1 MNRIQWFYQNIA
13 KRDLLYKFNTINIH
27 QIPELQNVFLQVNT
41 KNTLVDKTQILPL
54 LTGLEMLSGQ
64 KMKKTYAKKSIAA
77 FKLRKGHILGAAG
90 TLRNEKMFYF
100 LEKLFFVAFPK
111 NKEFLK
117 LQFPHSLEKRQTFHK
132 NAEVISVKKTKYI
145 KSAFT
150 FSGNSFLLYPELE
163 NHYELF
169 DAVKGFDVTLIIKTP
184 EFTKQYPIK
193 GTQILLSFFVP

>member
-100 LEKLFFVAFPK
+100 LEKIFFVAFPK
-111 NKEFLK
+111 YKEFL
-117 LQFPHSLEKRQTFHK
+117 
-132 NAEVISVKKTKYI
+132 
-145 KSAFT
+145 
-150 FSGNSFLLYPELE
+150 
-163 NHYELF
+163 
-169 DAVKGFDVTLIIKTP
+169 
-184 EFTKQYPIK
+184 
-193 GTQILLSFFVP
+193 